1 MEAPCSAYKGW
12 CALRTL
18 QRLVRGKIGNRR
30 RIFYQDLLSHRIFYQ
45 DLLSRSLSTRLIA
58 QLIVRLILAMYVI
71 NDNVTTLLQDKA
83 YQGGSVDMFNIFEL
97 FLFGV

>member
-1 MEAPCSAYKGW
+1 MVSDQW
-12 CALRTL
+12 
-18 QRLVRGKIGNRR
+18 LVQENRR
-30 RIFYQDLLSHRIFYQ
+30 RRRLAHLIEAGAQGISIAVIIHSFD
-45 DLLSRSLSTRLIA
+45 RSLSTRLIA

-83 YQGGSVDMFNIFEL
+83 YQGGSVDMLNTFEL